1 MKVQILACLL
11 YRVLFPSRNADE
23 SSDSVFKEAP
33 YDDAAIVGLT
43 SSTLRELS
51 LNPGSWVI
59 VKDVHTNVG
68 LARVFVLN
76 PPDKKKSI
84 EFHKS

>member
-1 MKVQILACLL
+1 MKVQILACIL
-11 YRVLFPSRNADE
+11 YRVLLPSRNVDE

-33 YDDAAIVGLT
+33 YDDAAIVGLA

-51 LNPGSWVI
+51 LNSGSWVI

-68 LARVFVLN
+68 DLQ
-76 PPDKKKSI
+76 
-84 EFHKS
+84 EFLC